1 MNKGEPPPTGRSCPL
16 ALPLPLATGTV
27 LCPFATPSGIRT
39 NECPLAPLGTWP
51 TLAGGIAPGI
61 TPPFSASRRA
71 RHIEEVEACA
81 PIAAADFGSAIV
93 PTSIRSPKGG
103 KAIAGGKAMA
113 GGKALAT
120 KAKEAA
126 RNVADL
132 AKRAKP
138 GGRAHRVRTSEDDE
152 HDDGA
157 L

>member
-1 MNKGEPPPTGRSCPL
+1 MGLVGLGFVGAAVCFLCRGAHSEKGS
-16 ALPLPLATGTV
+16 A
-27 LCPFATPSGIRT
+27 
-39 NECPLAPLGTWP
+39 
-51 TLAGGIAPGI
+51 
-61 TPPFSASRRA
+61 ASRRA

-138 GGRAHRVRTSEDDE
+138 GGRAHRVRTSEDDD